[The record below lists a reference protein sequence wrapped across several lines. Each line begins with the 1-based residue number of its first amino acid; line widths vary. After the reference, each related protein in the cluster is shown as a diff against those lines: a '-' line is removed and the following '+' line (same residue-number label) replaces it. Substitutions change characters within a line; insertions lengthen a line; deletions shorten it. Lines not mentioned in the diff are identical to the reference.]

1 MALEGDLVL
10 LREERP
16 EDMKLLVALR
26 NDLDTQ
32 AWSRTL
38 PPDYTESMYMKRFEE
53 REFSFDRN
61 EGRFIIVSKDS
72 QEFAGMIGYV
82 WLNPRWAASI
92 GIMVSKKFW
101 GSGFAYDA
109 QEVLLKFM
117 FQELGL
123 QVIRLFTNSGNLPAV
138 GLAKKSGFQ
147 ISVRQRQSIFKNGH
161 VYDNL
166 VMDLLREEYFARHPE
181 LEDQLPSLV

>member
-1 MALEGDLVL
+1 
-10 LREERP
+10 
-16 EDMKLLVALR
+16 
-26 NDLDTQ
+26 
-32 AWSRTL
+32 
-38 PPDYTESMYMKRFEE
+38 
-53 REFSFDRN
+53 
-61 EGRFIIVSKDS
+61 
-72 QEFAGMIGYV
+72 
-82 WLNPRWAASI
+82 LNPRWASAI

-101 GSGFAYDA
+101 GSGYAYDA